1 MSCILQ
7 SSYKLQV
14 CIFGFIKL
22 YTDIKVHIIHYL
34 GFAERFGTV
43 PEISQERFGTVP
55 DTSKTSELFRT
66 I

>member
-7 SSYKLQV
+7 SSYKLHV

-22 YTDIKVHIIHYL
+22 YTSIKVSLHISQYL

-43 PEISQERFGTVP
+43 PEISPAVRNGSGYFQN
-55 DTSKTSELFRT
+55 FRT